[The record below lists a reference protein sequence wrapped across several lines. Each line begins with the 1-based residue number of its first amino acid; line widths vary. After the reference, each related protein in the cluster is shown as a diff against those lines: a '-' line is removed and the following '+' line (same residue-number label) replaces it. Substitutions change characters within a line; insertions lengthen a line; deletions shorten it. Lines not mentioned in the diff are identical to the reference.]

1 MDKVLQAIQA
11 MDKKFTDAIQQVNDR
26 ITVIEDRIT
35 AMNKKFTDRFDRLE
49 DKVDK
54 ILTLP
59 TVQREM
65 NEMYPAQSETT

>member
-1 MDKVLQAIQA
+1 MDKVIQ
-11 MDKKFTDAIQQVNDR
+11 AIQQVNDR
-26 ITVIEDRIT
+26 IT
-35 AMNKKFTDRFDRLE
+35 AMDTKFTDRFDHLE

-65 NEMYPAQSETT
+65 KVMYPKCPEVTSFIILTTKFNTFN